1 MSAASTFATRRAAS
15 HTPSTRYPAQDF
27 GDGEKNPNL
36 ITPEKY
42 AELVKKH
49 VMFKDMAADTYLAS
63 AGIADWAVQQKCT
76 EVRYYDRWLMGGW
89 VYEERVRARVA
100 RANPEPVV
108 RVPLLLAHGQ
118 ADTDCPFA
126 QIKTFAERAASPLLE
141 TLFLEGEGHGP
152 SGWSEEHR
160 KAYFDAIATFLRQN
174 LKPWNCVDNP
184 HGDVTA
190 Y

>member
-1 MSAASTFATRRAAS
+1 MWGQHRVDGVGHLKFDFHAGLLAATRAS
-15 HTPSTRYPAQDF
+15 SPFSC
-27 GDGEKNPNL
+27 
-36 ITPEKY
+36 
-42 AELVKKH
+42 V
-49 VMFKDMAADTYLAS
+49 VAS
-63 AGIADWAVQQKCT
+63 AGISDWSVQQKAT
-76 EVRYYDRWLMGGW
+76 EARYYDRWLLGGW
-89 VYEERVRARVA
+89 VYEEAVRARVA
-100 RANPEPVV
+100 RANPEPVL
-108 RVPLLLAHGQ
+108 RVPLLLVHGQ

-126 QIKTFAERAASPLLE
+126 QIKTFAERVGGSPLLE

-160 KAYFDAIATFLRQN
+160 KEYFEAIAVFLRQN

>member
-1 MSAASTFATRRAAS
+1 MWGQHRVDGVGRLRFDFHAGLLAATR
-15 HTPSTRYPAQDF
+15 
-27 GDGEKNPNL
+27 
-36 ITPEKY
+36 
-42 AELVKKH
+42 AESPFSCV
-49 VMFKDMAADTYLAS
+49 VAS

-89 VYEERVRARVA
+89 VYEEAVRARVA

-108 RVPLLLAHGQ
+108 RVPLLLAHGR

-126 QIKTFAERAASPLLE
+126 QIKTFAEKAASPLLE

-160 KAYFDAIATFLRQN
+160 KEYLDAIARFLRQN
-174 LKPWNCVDNP
+174 LEPWNCVDNP

>member
-1 MSAASTFATRRAAS
+1 MGYAGHSWGGYLGLLAATR
-15 HTPSTRYPAQDF
+15 
-27 GDGEKNPNL
+27 
-36 ITPEKY
+36 
-42 AELVKKH
+42 AESPFSCV
-49 VMFKDMAADTYLAS
+49 VAS

-89 VYEERVRARVA
+89 VYEEAVRARVA

-126 QIKTFAERAASPLLE
+126 QIKTFAEKAASPLLE

-160 KAYFDAIATFLRQN
+160 KAHTSTPSLHSSGRTSS
-174 LKPWNCVDNP
+174 P
-184 HGDVTA
+184 GTA
-190 Y
+190 WITPRRRDRVLSLLFT

>member
-1 MSAASTFATRRAAS
+1 MWGQHRVDGVGCLKFDFHAGLLAATRTES
-15 HTPSTRYPAQDF
+15 PFSC
-27 GDGEKNPNL
+27 
-36 ITPEKY
+36 
-42 AELVKKH
+42 V
-49 VMFKDMAADTYLAS
+49 VAS

-89 VYEERVRARVA
+89 VYEEAVRPRVA

-126 QIKTFAERAASPLLE
+126 QIKTFAEKAASPLLE

-160 KAYFDAIATFLRQN
+160 RAYFDAIGTFLRQN